1 MHQQIDYAARQRG
14 REWLDGIACR
24 GCGGRDADYE
34 ARRAAC
40 AEEYFP
46 DEYAVKTP
54 VPEASGAGSGETVA
68 GGVLGVDVGGR
79 GDSTALVRLLVSQER
94 LYVAHSMELELRR
107 GLDDLGYDQW
117 QADQIVAQARDF
129 KAVLDGPL
137 WVVVDESGPGRTVA
151 ADVKTA
157 LKGVP
162 GVRVVLV
169 TINGA
174 DNPRYLGDV
183 WRVPKEVLMAG
194 LKVAL
199 QKPSVEEPARLVIGP
214 AGARDRLV
222 RQIDSIEAT
231 PTPTGRMRIE
241 SRGHDDLAL
250 AAALAVH
257 AATRGD
263 AERVTVRSPVRAM
276 VKPGALIP
284 APTALPAGLSA
295 SERVTAVVEAVTGE
309 SVPILPGTVLRG
321 RRSRPSHGDRY
332 RRKLG

>member
-24 GCGGRDADYE
+24 WCGGRDADCE

-46 DEYAVKTP
+46 DEYAARMP
-54 VPEASGAGSGETVA
+54 APEASATESGETIA

-79 GDSTALVRLLVSQER
+79 GDSTALVRLLVSQQR
-94 LYVAHSMELELRR
+94 LYVAHSMELELRA

-137 WVVVDESGPGRTVA
+137 WVVIDESGPGRTVA
-151 ADVKTA
+151 ADVKTS
-157 LKGVP
+157 LKGET

-183 WRVPKEVLMAG
+183 WRVPKEHLMAG

-199 QKPSVEEPARLVIGP
+199 QKPSADEAARLVIGP
-214 AGARDRLV
+214 AGARDKLV

-263 AERVTVRSPVRAM
+263 AERVTVQSPVRAV

-284 APTALPAGLSA
+284 APAAIPGGLSP
-295 SERVTAVVEAVTGE
+295 SERVAAVVEAVTGH
-309 SVPILPGTVLRG
+309 SPPVLPDTVLRG
-321 RRSRPSHGDRY
+321 RRTRLGPGDRY